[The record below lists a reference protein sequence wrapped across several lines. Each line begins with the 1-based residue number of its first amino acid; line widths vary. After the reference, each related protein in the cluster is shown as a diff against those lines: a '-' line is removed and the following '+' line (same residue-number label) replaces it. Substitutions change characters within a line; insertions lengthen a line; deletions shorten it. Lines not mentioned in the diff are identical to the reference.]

1 MTLEDEGRS
10 NPRARLAQRC
20 SGIGYPRRARQVLVT
35 VMEVV
40 ALMNKE
46 AGVAVVVPDDKQ
58 EQ

>member
-1 MTLEDEGRS
+1 MTLEDERRS
-10 NPRARLAQRC
+10 NLERVVTLPGELAT
-20 SGIGYPRRARQVLVT
+20 PRRAQQVMVT
-35 VMEVV
+35 VVEVV